1 MTGPARSIVWLN
13 EREELRVRKQAD
25 SRLPAPSSVE
35 AAEATDEQ
43 LVHRAGQGNA
53 ACFEELCR
61 RYQVPLLDWFRFRGH
76 GADGE
81 DLLQETLVRVHR
93 NLHRFDP
100 RWRFSTWVFVIARR
114 IAINHHQRFRVP
126 ADSRATQSAIA
137 RESPPDEQLTIS
149 DHRQSLWDVARR
161 LLTDEEAT
169 ALWLH
174 YVEDLPTHEIALV
187 LRRSRTSVKTMMCRA
202 RKKLRPSLASLQI
215 DE

>member
-1 MTGPARSIVWLN
+1 VP
-13 EREELRVRKQAD
+13 KQAD
-25 SRLPAPSSVE
+25 GRLPALNSVE

-43 LVHRAGQGNA
+43 LVRRAGQGCA
-53 ACFEELCR
+53 ACFEALCR

-126 ADSRATQSAIA
+126 VDSRAMEFAIA
-137 RESPPDEQLTIS
+137 RESPPDEQMAAG

-174 YVEDLPTHEIALV
+174 YVEELPTREIALV
-187 LRRSRTSVKTMMCRA
+187 LDRSRTSVKTMMCRA
-202 RKKLRPSLASLQI
+202 RKKLRPSLESFRV
-215 DE
+215 DR